1 MAGRCKLLVMNK
13 AKRLDE
19 LVGSVEDLLARLPDS
34 LNPEI
39 VALRERV
46 DAEIFNAWTTIS
58 RERAR
63 RLKRLKRAA
72 SRPVAIVGLALLA
85 AASLFAHR
93 MAQSRRLEHR

>member
-1 MAGRCKLLVMNK
+1 METGCKLKMMNK

-19 LVGSVEDLLARLPDS
+19 LVGGIEGLLARLPDS
-34 LNPEI
+34 LNPEV

-63 RLKRLKRAA
+63 SLKRLSRAA
-72 SRPVAIVGLALLA
+72 SPPWIIGGLALLT
-85 AASLFAHR
+85 ASLLVNR
-93 MAQSRRLEHR
+93 LAQSRTLGHR